1 MVELVTER
9 ILLASYAETF
19 RVVEVEGVT
28 ILIKEITKKVTIIAK
43 IRRMPWVN
51 TRMIVELRAIC

>member
-28 ILIKEITKKVTIIAK
+28 ILIKEITKKVIIIAK

-51 TRMIVELRAIC
+51 TRRIVELRGIC

>member
-28 ILIKEITKKVTIIAK
+28 ILIKEITKKVIIIAK

-51 TRMIVELRAIC
+51 TRRIVELRAIC